1 MLSMIECLST
11 EAINEKTMYNI
22 TISKITK
29 TLVTALVL
37 TTASP
42 ALTAGAFAAPA
53 KGRANEYT
61 SERAPGPTQVR
72 PRTGAQQWMDR
83 ASNPDTNGF

>member
-1 MLSMIECLST
+1 MPLNG
-11 EAINEKTMYNI
+11 AIKEKTMSNI

-37 TTASP
+37 TTASL

-53 KGRANEYT
+53 KRRIFRSSKKAAGR
-61 SERAPGPTQVR
+61 
-72 PRTGAQQWMDR
+72 
-83 ASNPDTNGF
+83 